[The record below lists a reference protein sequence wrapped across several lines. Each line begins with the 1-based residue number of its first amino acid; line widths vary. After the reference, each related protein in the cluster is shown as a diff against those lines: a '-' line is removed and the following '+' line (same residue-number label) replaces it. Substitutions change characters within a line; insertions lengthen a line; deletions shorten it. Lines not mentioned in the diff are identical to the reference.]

1 MSHGLMP
8 SCASSTI
15 RSLMA
20 LGRGLPLTNTPPS
33 WFTSPKAGSASKR
46 KHTRRTR
53 RMAQKGASE
62 LLLIARQMSQLGD
75 PQVTPRTLLYNSG
88 MPPKLK
94 GGRGRERQIG
104 KGKKK
109 NQKNKNEGGKKK
121 KVPRSSV
128 SDGRDIFRDFF
139 TYIIGEIM
147 PSNIQTSSSV
157 SMGSSSSSDLS
168 SGDPPPVLLGFLS
181 SLSAKL
187 VLYFDFISLYF

>member
-109 NQKNKNEGGKKK
+109 KTKNKNEGGKKK
-121 KVPRSSV
+121 KKKKRGKKERKSAATNVGALRTGHQTYSRKAHSRHEKRDRPNRQV
-128 SDGRDIFRDFF
+128 SFIATGKKDHEEKKKRRKAFSKTWGRGRK
-139 TYIIGEIM
+139 E
-147 PSNIQTSSSV
+147 
-157 SMGSSSSSDLS
+157 
-168 SGDPPPVLLGFLS
+168 
-181 SLSAKL
+181 K
-187 VLYFDFISLYF
+187 

>member
-109 NQKNKNEGGKKK
+109 KPKNKNEGGKKK
-121 KVPRSSV
+121 KKRREGRKKENPRQQMSELSGLGIKHIPEKHIPGMKNEIAPTDKSALLPQEKKTTKKRKREEKHFRRRGGGGGRKSS
-128 SDGRDIFRDFF
+128 
-139 TYIIGEIM
+139 
-147 PSNIQTSSSV
+147 
-157 SMGSSSSSDLS
+157 
-168 SGDPPPVLLGFLS
+168 
-181 SLSAKL
+181 
-187 VLYFDFISLYF
+187 